1 MGATF
6 DSNGYRRPRAGDAR
20 RPEPRSEW
28 GGARPAR
35 HAPRG
40 DSLLAPRWQLL
51 GGRSAAGN
59 AAAAAA
65 TAAADT
71 AKFVKDKLTVA
82 GLCWLSYP
90 FGVERGQGRQV
101 RRIT

>member
-6 DSNGYRRPRAGDAR
+6 DSNGYRRPRAGDAG

-35 HAPRG
+35 QAPRE
-40 DSLLAPRWQLL
+40 DSLPAPRWQLC

-65 TAAADT
+65 AADT
-71 AKFVKDKLTVA
+71 AEFVQDELAVA
-82 GLCWLSYP
+82 RLCWLSNP